1 MLFAE
6 LDRDVSGREA
16 LGKDEDLRSSAVLG
30 KGLPAE
36 AEYLLRKAGRAYAQ
50 DEIAEHY
57 LWEARKLAP
66 DHAAVLIAY
75 YRFYF
80 YKGRLREALG
90 IARKCLVKAAIDME
104 LPPRLI
110 DNWRKVTPG
119 DAQFSTYDAVLPRF
133 YLFTLKGYAYL
144 QMRLGNLVEGR
155 DAVMKLQE
163 LDPGNKLGAKVLFEV
178 LERMG
183 RDEED

>member
-1 MLFAE
+1 MLLTEKSPYTLGIDEE
-6 LDRDVSGREA
+6 LLAG
-16 LGKDEDLRSSAVLG
+16 AVLG
-30 KGLPAE
+30 NGLPAE
-36 AEYLLRKAGRAYAQ
+36 AESLLRKAGRAYAQ

-110 DNWRKVTPG
+110 YNWRKVRPE

-144 QMRLGNLVEGR
+144 QMRLGNLAEGR
-155 DAVMKLQE
+155 EAAIKLLE
-163 LDPGNKLGAKVLFEV
+163 LDPGNKLGGKVLLEV

-183 RDEED
+183 ISEED